1 MLGLS
6 EEPQTHPGVAP
17 VLTFLRDEGVRPR
30 SGGRGWD
37 DVGMLSRRGE
47 DPSQTSGPVARP
59 EAGAAPDDDLIDE
72 ASRESF
78 PASDPPPFWARDRR
92 ERA

>member
-1 MLGLS
+1 
-6 EEPQTHPGVAP
+6 
-17 VLTFLRDEGVRPR
+17 
-30 SGGRGWD
+30 
-37 DVGMLSRRGE
+37 MLSRRGE
-47 DPSQTSGPVARP
+47 DPSQTSGPVARS
-59 EAGAAPDDDLIDE
+59 EVGAAPDDDLIDE